1 MKLAFLL
8 FIANF
13 FYLGQGC
20 IPWPTRPT
28 TMPPRP
34 STTTMP
40 PGPTPTTMPPSSSPN
55 PSPTCNCGEPHRAI
69 RHNRIIG
76 GQDTEVN
83 EYPWQVKLVKDFC
96 MSDGSCWLG
105 GCGGSIISVNHVLTA
120 AHCMFYRD
128 RVTNRRVPLKNSEIT
143 VVTGMHDTTDS
154 NKTVH
159 NISGYENH
167 PEYPTYGNYD
177 ITIITLSSPI
187 TFSRVASPVCLP
199 ASVTPQYTGQVA
211 TVTGW
216 GNTVQHNYGEDK
228 PPNYPS
234 ILQEVNVTVVS
245 NEDCQSAYGGGQV
258 NRYKRKHQII
268 VIHYLCPHL
277 CRYSHDICAADSG
290 KDSCQGDSGGPLFLP
305 ENGRYCAARYYCI

>member
-28 TMPPRP
+28 TKPPR
-34 STTTMP
+34 TTTKP

-83 EYPWQVKLVKDFC
+83 EYPWQVLI
-96 MSDGSCWLG
+96 G
-105 GCGGSIISVNHVLTA
+105 GCGGSIISPSHILTA
-120 AHCMFYRD
+120 AHCMFWD
-128 RVTNRRVPLKNSEIT
+128 RAQTWPKEFSDIT
-143 VVTGMHDTTDS
+143 VVTGEHDTTDS
-154 NKTVH
+154 NKTEH
-159 NISGYENH
+159 TILRYDNH
-167 PEYPTYGNYD
+167 PEYKTGEGPKLYRTRSENYD
-177 ITIITLSSPI
+177 ISIITLSSPL
-187 TFSRVASPVCLP
+187 TFSPIASPMCLP
-199 ASVTPQYTGQVA
+199 SSVTPQYTGQVA

-305 ENGRYCAARYYCI
+305 ENGRYCAA

>member
-1 MKLAFLL
+1 
-8 FIANF
+8 
-13 FYLGQGC
+13 
-20 IPWPTRPT
+20 
-28 TMPPRP
+28 
-34 STTTMP
+34 
-40 PGPTPTTMPPSSSPN
+40 
-55 PSPTCNCGEPHRAI
+55 
-69 RHNRIIG
+69 
-76 GQDTEVN
+76 
-83 EYPWQVKLVKDFC
+83 

-105 GCGGSIISVNHVLTA
+105 GCGGSIISVNHILTA

-167 PEYPTYGNYD
+167 PEYLVRGNYD

-199 ASVTPQYTGQVA
+199 ASVSPQYTGQVA

-258 NRYKRKHQII
+258 N
-268 VIHYLCPHL
+268 
-277 CRYSHDICAADSG
+277 SHDICAADSG

-305 ENGRYCAARYYCI
+305 ENGRDTQIGVVSWGWGCADSRYPGVYVRVTELKDWILKETNGTQNSDCSIN

>member
-105 GCGGSIISVNHVLTA
+105 GCGGSIISVNHILTA
-120 AHCMFYRD
+120 AHCMFYPWGQPISSSD
-128 RVTNRRVPLKNSEIT
+128 LT
-143 VVTGMHDTTDS
+143 VVVGEHDTTDS
-154 NKTVH
+154 ERDERT
-159 NISGYENH
+159 ISKYVNH
-167 PEYPTYGNYD
+167 PMYSYVSTPYD
-177 ITIITLSSPI
+177 ATILTLSSPL
-187 TFSRVASPVCLP
+187 TFTNVAAPVCLP
-199 ASVTPQYTGQVA
+199 ASVTPQYTG
-211 TVTGW
+211 
-216 GNTVQHNYGEDK
+216 
-228 PPNYPS
+228 
-234 ILQEVNVTVVS
+234 EV
-245 NEDCQSAYGGGQV
+245 
-258 NRYKRKHQII
+258 
-268 VIHYLCPHL
+268 
-277 CRYSHDICAADSG
+277 CAG
-290 KDSCQGDSGGPLFLP
+290 
-305 ENGRYCAARYYCI
+305 